1 MKAVSTSI
9 FGKSRRQKPAF
20 SVLNNIFFLLK
31 RILRTD
37 KLYFLLLFLTAIF
50 YVINPL
56 LNSYLPKLMIDG
68 LALDSMAEYLGR
80 LFLFAV
86 LLAFS
91 KFMIA
96 RLEVS
101 VQSRSEGQRFYFL
114 AATTNNMT
122 TLDYQY
128 LTSKDGTDKMF
139 RALNQAAE
147 PNSPVG
153 KLFGQSMV
161 RFLTAL
167 FSVALFGGILIHIHY
182 LLLIF
187 IIGTA
192 LLHFGYGYLNAS
204 FHERVLQETAAPRR
218 KTDYIQKKTTGPD
231 YAKDLRVYKMQNWF
245 PNVYEALE
253 KELFFWEKKDRFRD
267 YLGNLLNL
275 LFAVLRDALAYIY
288 LIRLFVSGEISIGTF
303 VFMLGIVRSF
313 ATLTGDFFESL
324 NRFQKASPD
333 INEVRAFLSIED
345 GLIRDQGASLPTTY
359 DIFFDNVSFRYSE
372 DGPWV
377 IKDLTLQIENGES
390 LAVVGLNGAGK
401 TTLCSLL
408 IGLLHPTR
416 GRILIGGV
424 DLETLNI
431 YERYKLFS
439 TVFQDCLPIPESI
452 SDFIT
457 CDKEKQDPAGV
468 EQVIKEAKLISK
480 IENLP
485 EGANSL
491 LMKTLNPN
499 GIDLSGG
506 EIQRLCL
513 ARALYRN
520 APINILDEPT
530 AALDPIAERSIYE
543 NYFDMTRGK
552 TSIFISHR
560 LASTRFCS
568 RIIFLADGEIK
579 ELGTHQELM
588 DAKQEYR
595 RIFEM
600 QAHYYKEGV
609 ERDEE
614 LI

>member
-1 MKAVSTSI
+1 M
-9 FGKSRRQKPAF
+9 
-20 SVLNNIFFLLK
+20 
-31 RILRTD
+31 
-37 KLYFLLLFLTAIF
+37 YFLFLFLTAIF
-50 YVINPL
+50 NVITPL

-68 LALDSMAEYLGR
+68 LALDSIGKYLGR
-80 LFLFAV
+80 LFLFVAI
-86 LLAFS
+86 LAFS
-91 KFMIA
+91 KFIIA

-101 VQSRSEGQRFYFL
+101 VQSRSESQRFYFL
-114 AATTNNMT
+114 AETTNNLT
-122 TLDYQY
+122 KLDYQY
-128 LTSKDGTDKMF
+128 ITSKEGTDKMF

-147 PNSPVG
+147 PSSPVG
-153 KLFGQSMV
+153 KLFGLSMLN
-161 RFLTAL
+161 FLGAL
-167 FSVALFGGILIHIHY
+167 FSLVLFSGILIHIHY

-192 LLHFGYGYLNAS
+192 LLHFAYGYLNAG
-204 FHERVLQETAAPRR
+204 FHERVLEETAAPRR

-275 LFAVLRDALAYIY
+275 LFAVLRDALAYFY
-288 LIRLFVSGEISIGTF
+288 LIRLFVSGEITIGTF

-313 ATLTGDFFESL
+313 ASLTGDFFESL
-324 NRFQKASPD
+324 NRFQRASPD
-333 INEVRAFLSIED
+333 INEVRAFLSVDD
-345 GLIRDQGASLPTTY
+345 GLIRDQGASLPTTHE
-359 DIFFDNVSFRYSE
+359 IFFDDVSFRYTE

-377 IKDLTLQIENGES
+377 IKNLTLKIEDGES
-390 LAVVGLNGAGK
+390 LAIVGLNGAGK

-416 GRILIGGV
+416 GRILVGGV
-424 DLETLNI
+424 DLESLNI
-431 YERYKLFS
+431 YERYKLFA

-457 CDKEKQDPAGV
+457 CEKDKEDPEGV
-468 EQVIKEAKLISK
+468 ERVIKEANIIGK
-480 IENLP
+480 IKDLP
-485 EGANSL
+485 EGANSM
-491 LMKTLNPN
+491 LMKSLNPN
-499 GIDLSGG
+499 GINLSGG

-520 APINILDEPT
+520 SPINILDEPT
-530 AALDPIAERSIYE
+530 AALDPIAERNIYE
-543 NYFDMTRGK
+543 NYFDMIRGK
-552 TSIFISHR
+552 TSLFISHR

-568 RIIFLADGEIK
+568 RIIFLEDGEIR

-588 DAKQEYR
+588 DAGQEYR
-595 RIFEM
+595 RIYEM

-609 ERDEE
+609 EADEE
-614 LI
+614 LA